1 MTRPTGNEYEEEWCQ
16 FFFQDAPV
24 GLARSRL
31 NTGEILDCNQ
41 RLVDI
46 FGYSNKDEF
55 MQSVKVSEF
64 YVSLEERARIL
75 DELRQKQRISG
86 IDLKLKRKNGQEFWG
101 RFAAKLI
108 PNENQLQ
115 IAIIDV
121 TKEREIFEKLT
132 ESEQK
137 YRALFESLGDAVF
150 IHDLEGHFLEVNDV
164 ACERLGYSK
173 EELLNLSPMDI
184 DAEEFAPKVPGRIRE
199 LEEKG
204 HVFYETV
211 HIAKDGTRFP
221 TELSSR
227 AVNLGGETVIVTV
240 ARDISQRL
248 ETQRQLQEQKN
259 FLEKVINS
267 LNHPFFVIDVDTH
280 EIQLTNEATRRQYGD
295 VGNTC
300 YEIAH
305 GRIDP
310 CAANDHIC
318 PLNEM
323 RNSREHVAV
332 EHTHIT
338 KSGDERIFEVH
349 AHPIFNDSGY
359 LTQMIE
365 YSLDITDRKRAET
378 ERVRQQRELELYA
391 SLLKHDLSN
400 DLQIIIGAIDIAS
413 GSIDE
418 EDKELQELLETGV
431 AAAKRMSYLLSVLGS
446 PEEDADHNL
455 IHILNRE
462 LEEAAEVHSNFSF
475 ELNPPDDKK
484 EVRIR
489 RSKLLP
495 MVFEN
500 IFRNAAQHAGKK
512 PHVQVDVTLQE
523 ELVHVDIIDN
533 GPGIPKKLRNEIFQR
548 KSSEKTGF
556 GLYLAKEILRM
567 LEGDITLLDSQE
579 DAGAAF
585 RVSLVLEK

>member
-1 MTRPTGNEYEEEWCQ
+1 MTKHTSNEYEEEWLQ
-16 FFFQDAPV
+16 FFFQDVPV

-31 NTGEILDCNQ
+31 DTGEILDCNE
-41 RLVDI
+41 RLAKI

-55 MQSVKVSEF
+55 MQSVKTSELS
-64 YVSLEERARIL
+64 VGREEWAGIL
-75 DELRQKQRISG
+75 DELRQEGRIAD
-86 IDLKLKRKNGQEFWG
+86 INLKLKRKNGQEFWG
-101 RFAAKLI
+101 RFSAKLI
-108 PNENQLQ
+108 PKENQLQ
-115 IAIIDV
+115 IALIDV
-121 TKEREIFEKLT
+121 TKEREVFEQLT
-132 ESEQK
+132 EEAQK
-137 YRALFESLGDAVF
+137 CKALFESLGDAVF
-150 IHDLEGHFLEVNDV
+150 IHDLEGNFLEVNDV
-164 ACERLGYSK
+164 ALERLGYSK

-184 DAEEFAPKVPGRIRE
+184 DAEEFAPKVPARIRE

-227 AVNLGGETVIVTV
+227 AVDLGGETVIVSV

-248 ETQRQLQEQKN
+248 ETQRQLQEQKD

-267 LNHPFFVIDVDTH
+267 LNHPFFVIDVDTY
-280 EIQLTNEATRRQYGD
+280 EIQMANEATRYQYGD
-295 VGNTC
+295 VGRTC
-300 YEIAH
+300 YEVTH

-310 CAANDHIC
+310 CAANGHIC

-323 RNSREHVAV
+323 RSSKEHVTV
-332 EHTHIT
+332 EHTHT
-338 KSGDERIFEVH
+338 TRSGEERVFEVH
-349 AHPIFNDSGY
+349 AHPILDNSGN

-378 ERVRQQRELELYA
+378 ERVGQQRELELYA

-400 DLQIIIGAIDIAS
+400 DLQIIIGTMDIAS

-418 EDKELQELLETGV
+418 DVKELQEILETGV
-431 AAAKRMSYLLSVLGS
+431 AAARRMSYLLSVLGR
-446 PEEDADHNL
+446 PEEEADNNL
-455 IHILNRE
+455 IHILTRE

-475 ELNPPDDKK
+475 ELTPPDDK
-484 EVRIR
+484 EEIRIR
-489 RSKLLP
+489 ISKLLP

-500 IFRNAAQHAGKK
+500 LFRNAAQHAGKN
-512 PHVQVDVTLQE
+512 PHVRVDVTLRGN
-523 ELVHVDIIDN
+523 LANVDIVDN
-533 GPGIPKKLRNEIFQR
+533 GPGIPQKLRNEIFKR

-567 LEGDITLLDSQE
+567 LDGDITLLSQQK

-585 RVSLVLEK
+585 RISLPLEK